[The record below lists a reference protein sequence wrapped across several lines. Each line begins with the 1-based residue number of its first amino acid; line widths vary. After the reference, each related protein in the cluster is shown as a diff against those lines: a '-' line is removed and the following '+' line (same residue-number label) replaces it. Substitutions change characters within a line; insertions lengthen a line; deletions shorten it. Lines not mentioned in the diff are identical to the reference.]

1 MLHEINAQMAL
12 QTMTLKMHFIS
23 CVRVLQEHPV
33 SKEFRTQETNQHSK
47 SFKDSFLK
55 NTVLT
60 KKVSRNAMFRF
71 DSKKLGVCQ
80 TLNIKTKDKK

>member
-1 MLHEINAQMAL
+1 MLHEINAQLAL
-12 QTMTLKMHFIS
+12 HTMTMKQHFIS
-23 CVRVLQEHPV
+23 CLCALQEHPV

-55 NTVLT
+55 NKVLT
-60 KKVSRNAMFRF
+60 QKVSRNAMFRF